1 MSEFY
6 SIVTNL
12 GRAKIATAM
21 AGESPLGLKS
31 IAVGDGNGNPVD
43 PDPSQSSL
51 VRETYRADLT
61 DLKVDPLNPNY
72 MIAEMIIPTAVGGW
86 TVREVGLFDED
97 NNLIA
102 VCNYPQSYKPVVSE
116 GSGRDMQIR
125 MIVKVEDGESE
136 SLELKID
143 PAVVLA
149 SREWVT
155 LNFSLAATI
164 PGGNTGQILRKA
176 SNADGDTEWYDPLSG
191 LNVLVETVEESQAL
205 AAAQD
210 VIVLAIATTA
220 STAYFIDGVRLH
232 PDEYTIDSDTQLTL
246 AVAATGGEKFLAVQN
261 EPAAGLDFLRKAEN
275 LADIPNKSVAR
286 NNLGVP
292 TLSETISAV
301 LDALYPV
308 GEVLMT
314 NRAAA
319 PNTWGGAW
327 NGFGTWERFAKGRT
341 LVGYDES
348 DSDFNV
354 IGKQG
359 GAKKH
364 QLTVNELP
372 SHVHRYAHAY
382 FVNGAAEEY
391 PSLFNFGAYT
401 YGGGTP
407 DDAAQE
413 SNTKTTGDN
422 EPHNNLQPYRV
433 IYYWRR
439 TA

>member
-6 SIVTNL
+6 SIVTTI
-12 GRAKIATAM
+12 GRAQIAAAM
-21 AGESPLGLKS
+21 AADTTLGLKS
-31 IAVGDGNGNPVD
+31 IAVGDGNGNPVQ
-43 PDPSQSSL
+43 PDASMTSL
-51 VRETYRADLT
+51 VREVYRTELSE
-61 DLKVDPLNPNY
+61 LRVDPANPNY
-72 MIAEMIIPTAVGGW
+72 MFAEVNIPTSEGGW
-86 TVREVGLFDED
+86 AVREVGLFDAD
-97 NNLIA
+97 GNLIA
-102 VCNYPQSYKPVVSE
+102 IANYPDTYKPVVSE
-116 GSGRDMQIR
+116 GSGRDMHIR
-125 MIVKVEDGESE
+125 LIIKVEDGESQA
-136 SLELKID
+136 LELQID
-143 PAVVLA
+143 PSVILA

-155 LNFSLAATI
+155 LNFSLAATL

-205 AAAQD
+205 AAGQD

-246 AVAATGGEKFLAVQN
+246 AVAAAGGEKFLAVQN

-292 TLSETISAV
+292 TLSETLSAV

-314 NRAAA
+314 NRDSA

-341 LVGYDES
+341 LVGYDET

-359 GAKKH
+359 GSKKH
-364 QLTVNELP
+364 QLTISEMPDHSHTIHGIYEGNGIDSGSGIGYRPTSAYP
-372 SHVHRYAHAY
+372 SH
-382 FVNGAAEEY
+382 
-391 PSLFNFGAYT
+391 PSYSQET
-401 YGGGTP
+401 PIETSSKGG
-407 DDAAQE
+407 
-413 SNTKTTGDN
+413 SN
-422 EPHNNLQPYRV
+422 PHNNLQPYRV
-433 IYYWRR
+433 IYYWKRV
-439 TA
+439 A